1 MVKFNNRADVE
12 DFLKVKLAHLQG
24 GLPLKITSYLGSS
37 KIIFLFVKRRQI
49 INWIFKKFLNTLPW
63 QT

>member
-1 MVKFNNRADVE
+1 ME